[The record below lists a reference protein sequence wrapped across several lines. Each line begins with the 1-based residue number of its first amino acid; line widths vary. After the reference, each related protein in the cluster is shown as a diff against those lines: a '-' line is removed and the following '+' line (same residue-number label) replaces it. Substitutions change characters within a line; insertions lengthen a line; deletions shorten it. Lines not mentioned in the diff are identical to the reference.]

1 MQSRDTEIFSEGLTH
16 DFGQKL
22 KISYLFLGKM
32 GIEITFDDHLVKE
45 QAHLD
50 KKILILHC
58 CHTEIFLKEL
68 SHDFGQKSE
77 LSSLFFFKQNKPR
90 NKVS

>member
-1 MQSRDTEIFSEGLTH
+1 
-16 DFGQKL
+16 
-22 KISYLFLGKM
+22 M

-50 KKILILHC
+50 KKILILNC

-68 SHDFGQKSE
+68 SHDFGQKLE
-77 LSSLFFFKQNKPR
+77 VSSFFFLTK
-90 NKVS
+90 

>member
-1 MQSRDTEIFSEGLTH
+1 MKICILQSRDTEIFSEGLTH

-22 KISYLFLGKM
+22 KISICLFLGKM
-32 GIEITFDDHLVKE
+32 GIKITFDDHLVKE

-68 SHDFGQKSE
+68 SHDFGQKLE
-77 LSSLFFFKQNKPR
+77 VSSFFF
-90 NKVS
+90 